1 MNTYNIAYNGVTVL
15 ERIPEYALKKH
26 TEMVK
31 GYLYMSGSMT
41 LKDRRARNQG
51 YDERITSKYRCMI

>member
-41 LKDRRARNQG
+41 LKDIEQG
-51 YDERITSKYRCMI
+51 IKVTMNA